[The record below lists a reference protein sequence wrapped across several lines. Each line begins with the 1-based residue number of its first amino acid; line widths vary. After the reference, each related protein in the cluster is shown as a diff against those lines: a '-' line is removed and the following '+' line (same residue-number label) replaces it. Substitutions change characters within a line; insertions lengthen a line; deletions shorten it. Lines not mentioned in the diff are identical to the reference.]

1 MIQPVFIPKKV
12 ILLLHEQL
20 IDRYGGTTGLRDEN
34 LLDSAIEQPKIT
46 FDGAFLH
53 ESLYEMAAAYGF
65 HLCMNHPFLD
75 GNKRIALVAIDVF
88 LQRNGYEMIASEEET
103 YEIMM
108 KLSTGQ
114 LTKDALANWLKA
126 NSEPVIE

>member
-1 MIQPVFIPKKV
+1 MTQPVFIPKKV
-12 ILLLHEQL
+12 IILLHEQL
-20 IDRYGGTTGLRDEN
+20 IDRYGGTTGVRDEN
-34 LLDSAIEQPKIT
+34 LLESAIEQPKTT

-53 ESLYEMAAAYGF
+53 ESLYDMAAAYGF

-75 GNKRIALVAIDVF
+75 GNKRIALVAMDVF
-88 LQRNGYEMIASEEET
+88 LQKNGYEIIASEEET
-103 YEIMM
+103 YEVMM

-114 LTKDALANWLKA
+114 LTKEALASWLKA